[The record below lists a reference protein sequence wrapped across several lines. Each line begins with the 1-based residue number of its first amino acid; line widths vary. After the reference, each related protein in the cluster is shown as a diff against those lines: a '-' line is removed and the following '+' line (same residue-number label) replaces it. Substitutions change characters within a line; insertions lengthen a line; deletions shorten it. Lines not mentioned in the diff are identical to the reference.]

1 MDKPP
6 ENVEK
11 ITRGGFFSDLFFCD
25 AYTILN
31 VQINLIEII
40 SNRKHL
46 IWIRIQYL
54 ICKEVQKN
62 LMKNFRNILKHI
74 VYQKH

>member
-6 ENVEK
+6 DNVEK
-11 ITRGGFFSDLFFCD
+11 ITRGGIFSDLFFCD

-31 VQINLIEII
+31 VQLNLIENFFN
-40 SNRKHL
+40 SKHL

-54 ICKEVQKN
+54 IFKEVQKN
-62 LMKNFRNILKHI
+62 LMNNFKNILKHI
-74 VYQKH
+74 PYQKH